1 MRSDLTIPELRI
13 HGKLWHLAQNQKIR
27 QTQLTTELLTRGWR
41 RGTEMHS
48 WPTPAFTRCLDDGL
62 SRPEVGYC
70 VAYAETQNAFG
81 MEGLKRAI
89 IHANDDGR
97 GIVGGWFY
105 SGDGKFYF
113 DSVRLF
119 PNLLSAYYAARQNR
133 QIGFYN
139 LSKGLYIPTEQ
150 KFRAVLD
157 KMERLDAIQYRY
169 RP

>member
-1 MRSDLTIPELRI
+1 MRCDLTIPELRI
-13 HGKLWHLAQNQKIR
+13 HEKLWRLAQNQKSR
-27 QTQLTTELLTRGWR
+27 QANLTAQLLTKGWQRGI
-41 RGTEMHS
+41 EMRS
-48 WPTPAFTRCLDDGL
+48 WPAPAFTRFLDDKF

-70 VAYAETQNAFG
+70 VGYAETQNAFG

-97 GIVGGWFY
+97 GIVGGWLY

-113 DSVRLF
+113 DSVRIF
-119 PNLLSAYYAARQNR
+119 PNLLSAYNAAKLNR

-139 LSKGLYIPTEQ
+139 LSKDLYIPTEPTFQ
-150 KFRAVLD
+150 AVLD
-157 KMERLDAIQYRY
+157 KMKKLDEVQYRF